1 MSMWDGD
8 FTGQTP
14 ETMDDSKAPVGWHL
28 ATCIK
33 AQEDP
38 KTGKLETAWRI
49 DSLLGKGSLVNE
61 QYNNPSIAQTEKEM
75 AGQAKRF
82 RIWAIRTGL
91 IAKESAGKRVQIDP
105 TKAVGVQ
112 RVLHLIEDEYTNDAG
127 KTIKTVKIEYAGIFP
142 TDRTE
147 IPVEARQALGL
158 PLLPGQTPPALYAD
172 PKAPAKGP
180 PPPAQTAFDPSEV

>member
-1 MSMWDGD
+1 MSMWYGD

-28 ATCIK
+28 ATLVK
-33 AQEDP
+33 ASEDP
-38 KTGKLETAWRI
+38 TTGKLETSWRI
-49 DSLLGKGSLVNE
+49 DSPLGAGSLVHE
-61 QYNNPSIAQTEKEM
+61 TFNNPSLAQTEKEM

-82 RIWAIRTGL
+82 RVWVIRCGL
-91 IAKESAGKRVQIDP
+91 VKKEDAGKRVQVDP

-112 RVLHLIEDEYTNDAG
+112 RVIHCVLDEYTDQQG
-127 KTIKTVKIEYAGIFP
+127 KTRQSVKIEYAGIFP